1 MAHFPHYVMDD
12 VHRISM
18 NVIVYYLSKVQ
29 EFLVRLKKCLLVLFV
44 VYGQFLNIFYVLQS
58 QFVIFQ
64 SPLQLEAMSKKD
76 HSIDMEGAQQAI
88 QLVTTI
94 TD

>member
-44 VYGQFLNIFYVLQS
+44 VYCS

>member
-1 MAHFPHYVMDD
+1 MCTELISINVD
-12 VHRISM
+12 VS
-18 NVIVYYLSKVQ
+18 YLSKGQ
-29 EFLVRLKKCLLVLFV
+29 EFLFRLKK
-44 VYGQFLNIFYVLQS
+44 
-58 QFVIFQ
+58 FVIFQ